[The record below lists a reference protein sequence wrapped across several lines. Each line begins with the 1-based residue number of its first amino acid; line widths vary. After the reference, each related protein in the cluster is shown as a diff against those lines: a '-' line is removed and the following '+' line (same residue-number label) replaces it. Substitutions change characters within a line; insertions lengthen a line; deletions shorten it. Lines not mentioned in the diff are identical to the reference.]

1 LKPVA
6 EAGAKLKWVLFDAR
20 QLGGVPVDLTNLKQW
35 IEDERAAGDTV
46 LTISADPDLHIP
58 WGLVFEG
65 DWKSIAASAKEP
77 SDFEGFWA
85 LRYTLSAVFSGS
97 NLSSTKARRGRESF
111 RLLSLLN
118 RHEYQHAAEDLGSA
132 HPSFCSLVGLP
143 VGAAF
148 NVEAGDK
155 KIDEAARMDT
165 IFHFFGHCEDGNLV
179 LDKDELID
187 VIRFKMMMERLTDRN
202 VGRGSAG
209 CSLIFLNAC
218 ESLLGQSDYS
228 LRSAVARPGI
238 CGLVAT
244 EAKVPRDWA
253 LQFGHRFLQLLVEE
267 GRSVGETMQFLRK
280 ERVFWPISLL
290 YGCYAHPAYRI
301 EPPSVVR
308 PTGSAD

>member
-1 LKPVA
+1 
-6 EAGAKLKWVLFDAR
+6 
-20 QLGGVPVDLTNLKQW
+20 
-35 IEDERAAGDTV
+35 
-46 LTISADPDLHIP
+46 
-58 WGLVFEG
+58 
-65 DWKSIAASAKEP
+65 
-77 SDFEGFWA
+77 
-85 LRYTLSAVFSGS
+85 
-97 NLSSTKARRGRESF
+97 
-111 RLLSLLN
+111 
-118 RHEYQHAAEDLGSA
+118 
-132 HPSFCSLVGLP
+132 VGLP

-267 GRSVGETMQFLRK
+267 GLSVGETMQFLRK
-280 ERVFWPISLL
+280 EPVFWPISLL

-301 EPPSVVR
+301 ETPSAVR
-308 PTGSAD
+308 PAGSAD